1 MVSTEE
7 YRKYADECADWA
19 KTAKSQRERD
29 IFLQMALAW
38 WQAATIAALARAQTN
53 VPKPSQAACM
63 LGAS

>member
-19 KTAKSQRERD
+19 KTAKSQRERN
-29 IFLQMALAW
+29 IFLQMAQAW
-38 WQAATIAALARAQTN
+38 RQAATIAALTSAQRN
-53 VPKPSQAACM
+53 APEPSQGASM